1 MTGYIDIV
9 CNPYTPYVVENKMM
23 GVDNEFQDQVR
34 MSDTMRNGVEIED
47 YIKKMD
53 KAGIERSFL
62 ISARAGDLNVKGSR

>member
-62 ISARAGDLNVKGSR
+62 ISARAGD